1 MANRK
6 KSVAS
11 ISDVAKEAGVS
22 ITTVSRVF
30 NKRDSVHPETRTQV
44 LAAAEKIG
52 FHLSDRRPGPKP
64 PARDARAVIRFLYF
78 LDVRVDGGDPETNKT
93 MVLIKRGVDLAAEA
107 AGFRTAYNVYGPG
120 DDVIFSPEDGEV
132 AGVVL
137 IGNRPP
143 PAAEKTLRQYPCC
156 WVMTAV
162 QSPEWG
168 DQVMPDHREVG
179 RLAARY
185 LVEKGHQNIAMLQFG
200 PRDRVH
206 RFREEGFGYEV
217 GKFPKVNWSVVD
229 CGCVSDEAF
238 APHWDSLAERLVE
251 NIKRTSPQ
259 PTGIFVDQDRT
270 LWMLYPKL
278 LRAGLVPGDD
288 FEVISCNNL
297 DVYRNQLP
305 FEYKSIDVHFEMV
318 GRLGVGQL
326 LWRLQ
331 NPGFSPQA
339 RSLVLPELL

>member
-6 KSVAS
+6 KSAAS

-30 NKRDSVHPETRTQV
+30 NKRDSVHPETRSNV
-44 LAAAEKIG
+44 LAAADKVG

-64 PARDARAVIRFLYF
+64 PARDARAIILFLHF
-78 LDVRVDGGDPETNKT
+78 LDVRVDAGDLETNKT

-107 AGFRTAYNVYGPG
+107 AGFRMVYNVYGPG
-120 DDVIFSPEDGEV
+120 DDVNFSSEEGEI
-132 AGVVL
+132 AGIVL
-137 IGNRPP
+137 VGAH
-143 PAAEKTLRQYPCC
+143 PATEAEKILRKYPCC

-185 LVEKGHQNIAMLQFG
+185 LVSKGHENIAMLQFG
-200 PRDRVH
+200 SLDRVH
-206 RFREEGFGYEV
+206 RFREEGFGYELA
-217 GKFPKVNWSVVD
+217 KFPEVKWSVID
-229 CGCVSDEAF
+229 CGQVPEERF
-238 APHWDSLAERLVE
+238 AHHWDTLAERLVE
-251 NIKRTSPQ
+251 NIKKSSPR

-278 LRAGLVPGDD
+278 LRAGLIPGDD
-288 FEVISCNNL
+288 FEVISCNNM
-297 DVYRNQLP
+297 DVYRSQLP

-318 GRLGVGQL
+318 GRMGVGQL
-326 LWRLQ
+326 LWRMQ
-331 NPGFSPQA
+331 NPGFPPQT